1 MKKSSLI
8 LSLEMIILIMFL
20 FLNSFVFKIK
30 NTYVFFGI
38 LVFLSLITYFIV
50 GYEKQTQ
57 RNKKDVFLN
66 IVSYLLIYFLVT
78 YIFGLATGFV
88 RTAYSLSVN
97 NILKNI
103 FPYLVII
110 LVREFFRYLYFCK
123 AKESKLLIFFGML
136 FFILLDVNLNIH
148 LYNISKL
155 EGLIKMVSIVIF
167 PSISKNILLS
177 YLTVKSGYKNTIFY
191 SCVMELNKFFL
202 PIFPDF
208 GEYIMTLI
216 NVLFP
221 LGVLY
226 GIIDKFKFNEKRRIT
241 SSRYHSKNL
250 LFYSIITFI
259 LLIIIM
265 LTSGYFKYYAL
276 TIGSGSMEK
285 TISKGDVVIVRKL
298 KQNELNKLRV
308 KKHILVYN
316 HGGQIIVHR
325 LVEIKEI
332 GKKTFYITKG
342 DNNLTK
348 DSYNVEPKDVIGIVS
363 FKIKYIGY
371 PTVSLNERLAK

>member
-1 MKKSSLI
+1 MKKSGVF
-8 LSLEMIILIMFL
+8 LSLETLILIVFL

-30 NTYVFFGI
+30 NIYLFFGI
-38 LVFLSLITYFIV
+38 LVFLSILTYFIV

-66 IVSYLLIYFLVT
+66 ILSYLLIYFVIT
-78 YIFGLATGFV
+78 YILGLATGFV
-88 RTAYSLSVN
+88 RTAYSLRIN
-97 NILKNI
+97 DIFKNL
-103 FPYLVII
+103 FPYLIII

-123 AKESKLLIFFGML
+123 AKESKLLIFLGLL
-136 FFILLDVNLNIH
+136 FLVLLDVNLNIH
-148 LYNISKL
+148 LYDISKL
-155 EGLIKMVSIVIF
+155 EGLIKMVSIVVF

-221 LGVLY
+221 LGVLF
-226 GIIDKFKFNEKRRIT
+226 GIIDKFKFNEKRRIA

-250 LFYSIITFI
+250 LFYS
-259 LLIIIM
+259 IM

-276 TIGSGSMEK
+276 TIGSGSREK

-298 KQNELNKLRV
+298 KQSELNKLKV

-316 HGGQIIVHR
+316 HDNKIIVHR
-325 LVEIKEI
+325 LVKIQEI
-332 GKKTFYITKG
+332 GGKTFYITKG

-348 DSYNVEPKDVIGIVS
+348 DSYNIKPKDVIGVVS

>member
-1 MKKSSLI
+1 MKKSNLI

>member
-1 MKKSSLI
+1 MRKNGLF

>member
-1 MKKSSLI
+1 MKKSGVF
-8 LSLEMIILIMFL
+8 LSLETLILIVFL

-30 NTYVFFGI
+30 NIYLFFGI
-38 LVFLSLITYFIV
+38 LVFLSILTYFIV

-66 IVSYLLIYFLVT
+66 ILSYLLIYFVIT
-78 YIFGLATGFV
+78 YILGLATGFV
-88 RTAYSLSVN
+88 RTAYSLRIN
-97 NILKNI
+97 DIFKNL
-103 FPYLVII
+103 FPYLIII

-123 AKESKLLIFFGML
+123 AKESKLLIFLGLL
-136 FFILLDVNLNIH
+136 FLVLLDVNLNIH
-148 LYNISKL
+148 LYDISKL
-155 EGLIKMVSIVIF
+155 EGLIKMVSIVVF

-221 LGVLY
+221 LGVLF
-226 GIIDKFKFNEKRRIT
+226 GIIDKFKFNEKRRIA

-250 LFYSIITFI
+250 LFYSIITFV
-259 LLIIIM
+259 LLMIIM

-298 KQNELNKLRV
+298 KQSELNKLKV

-316 HGGQIIVHR
+316 HDNKIIVHR
-325 LVEIKEI
+325 LVKIQEI
-332 GKKTFYITKG
+332 GGKTFYITKG

-348 DSYNVEPKDVIGIVS
+348 DSYNIKPKDVIGVVS

>member
-1 MKKSSLI
+1 MKKSGVF
-8 LSLEMIILIMFL
+8 LSLETLILIVFL

-30 NTYVFFGI
+30 NIYLFFGI
-38 LVFLSLITYFIV
+38 LVFLSILTYFIV

-66 IVSYLLIYFLVT
+66 ILSYLLIYFVIT
-78 YIFGLATGFV
+78 YILGLATGFV
-88 RTAYSLSVN
+88 RTAYSLRIN
-97 NILKNI
+97 DIFKNL
-103 FPYLVII
+103 FPYLIII
-110 LVREFFRYLYFCK
+110 LVREIFRYLYFCK
-123 AKESKLLIFFGML
+123 AKESKLLIFLGLL
-136 FFILLDVNLNIH
+136 FLVLLDVNLNIH
-148 LYNISKL
+148 LYDISKL
-155 EGLIKMVSIVIF
+155 EGLIKMVSIVVF

-221 LGVLY
+221 LGVLF

-250 LFYSIITFI
+250 LFYSIITFV
-259 LLIIIM
+259 LLMIIM

-298 KQNELNKLRV
+298 KQSELNKLKV

-316 HGGQIIVHR
+316 HDNKIIVHR
-325 LVEIKEI
+325 LVKIQEI
-332 GKKTFYITKG
+332 GGKTFYITKG

-348 DSYNVEPKDVIGIVS
+348 DSYNIKPKDVIGVVS